1 MPDMPTKDDSRL
13 RAFYDALA
21 DSILEASDADVEIEL
36 RERALN
42 PTEVASNVQ
51 RILLAAVKQFKQ
63 RKLSASQSM
72 YEAEVERIRT
82 TKYSLP
88 SSAEERRALLWRV
101 ITGAPSMSGLV
112 TAQHRDFKDLTD
124 TDVIGLLQQLGD
136 LGVLGDG
143 EGRSGGELQK
153 P

>member
-1 MPDMPTKDDSRL
+1 MPTKDDSRL

-21 DSILEASDADVEIEL
+21 DSILTASDGDVELEL
-36 RERALN
+36 RDRALN
-42 PTEVASNVQ
+42 PSDVANNVQ
-51 RILLAAVKQFKQ
+51 RILIAAVKQFKQ

-72 YEAEVERIRT
+72 YETEVERIRT
-82 TKYSLP
+82 AKYSLP

-112 TAQHRDFKDLTD
+112 TAQHREFKDLTD
-124 TDVIGLLQQLGD
+124 SDVIGLLQQLGD
-136 LGVLGDG
+136 LGVLGDSG
-143 EGRSGGELQK
+143 EGRTGGELQK

>member
-13 RAFYDALA
+13 QAFYDALA
-21 DSILEASDADVEIEL
+21 DSILASSDADVELEL

-42 PTEVASNVQ
+42 PSEVASNVQ

-63 RKLSASQSM
+63 RKLSASQSK

-82 TKYSLP
+82 AKYSLP
-88 SSAEERRALLWRV
+88 SSAEERRALLLRV

-124 TDVIGLLQQLGD
+124 SDVIGLLQQLGD
-136 LGVLGDG
+136 LGVLGDSG
-143 EGRSGGELQK
+143 EGRNGGEL
-153 P
+153 